1 MSLTRE
7 QRIVMTKKV
16 AKRWL
21 DARSSPK
28 YYLRV
33 WYRGPK
39 SHRLV
44 DALKSFRDGKIV
56 LANLDPIK
64 DLGVKG
70 SFDSVAIWSED
81 RESLITLRE
90 WFEKT
95 GYETTGIW

>member
-1 MSLTRE
+1 MA
-7 QRIVMTKKV
+7 KKV

-21 DARSSPK
+21 DARSQDQ

-44 DALKSFRDGKIV
+44 DALRSFRDGKLR
-56 LANLDPIK
+56 LASLDPIS

-70 SFDSVAIWSED
+70 SFDSVAIWSQN
-81 RESLITLRE
+81 REALISLRE
-90 WFEKT
+90 WFEKS